1 MKSKNKK
8 RDEKKQDYNIDAQKG
23 WDEEE
28 MKKKKP
34 ARNEKV
40 KQKQQNLSW
49 RDMEKEQ
56 VGRGGATEQ
65 KKPAKINYKHNRD
78 TYLKTGMFGK

>member
-34 ARNEKV
+34 ARSEKV
-40 KQKQQNLSW
+40 KQKQQKSFV
-49 RDMEKEQ
+49 EEH
-56 VGRGGATEQ
+56 GEGTGGAGRS
-65 KKPAKINYKHNRD
+65 N
-78 TYLKTGMFGK
+78 